1 MMAERL
7 APSNCIIPL
16 PSMPST
22 HSLWSP
28 LRLPAFR
35 GLWAGSAIYFTG
47 NAMQVMAASWL
58 MVELTG
64 SSFLAAL
71 VQTAVFLPMFLLA
84 LPAGVLADTT
94 DRRGLILKAL
104 AMQVGIVT
112 LLALLALTGWAG
124 PATLLLF
131 TFAAGCCTALLSPAW
146 NTSVAD
152 TVPRED
158 MPQAITAMSIAW
170 NSARALGPSIAGF
183 LFAWLGAGWVFALA
197 VATAVVMMQAV
208 RRWPPAAHAKSPLP
222 AERILS
228 GTVAGL
234 RYARHSPMILAQLLR
249 TVAYSGA
256 GSALWALLPAI
267 AAQQLNLGAAGF
279 GFLMGCL
286 GTGAVAA
293 GLVLGNL
300 RARLGLERLV
310 AIGCGV
316 YALVMVIAAFV
327 RVPAVVFVAL
337 TIGGAAWMAVMATF
351 NTATQSSAPPWVRSR
366 AVALHTVSA
375 LGSFAIGSAFWGAVS
390 GVAGLAFALTLAAIT
405 MAAGVVLARWF
416 PLRMGE
422 AHEVTPVA
430 LWDDV
435 FIKEQPRPDDGPISV
450 EVSYPIRAGEAEE
463 FLHAVSQLRATRR
476 RDGATLWR
484 VYRDLG
490 DPSRYVERFIVA
502 SWADYLHQ
510 RARATL
516 ADREVE
522 ERVREFVRRG
532 ESVST
537 LHYIAER

>member
-1 MMAERL
+1 M
-7 APSNCIIPL
+7 
-16 PSMPST
+16 ST
-22 HSLWSP
+22 GSHSLFSP

-84 LPAGVLADTT
+84 LPAGVMADTT
-94 DRRGLILKAL
+94 DRRKLILHAL
-104 AMQVGIVT
+104 AVQVGVM
-112 LLALLALTGWAG
+112 LVLAMLALLGWAG

-170 NSARALGPSIAGF
+170 NSARAIGPSIAGF
-183 LFAWLGAGWVFALA
+183 VFAWLGAGWVFGLA
-197 VATAVVMMQAV
+197 VLSAVVMMQAV
-208 RRWPPAAHAKSPLP
+208 RRWPPAEHAKSPLP
-222 AERILS
+222 AERLWT

-267 AAQQLNLGAAGF
+267 ASQQLQLGAAGF

-293 GLVLGNL
+293 GLVLGKL

-310 AIGCGV
+310 AAGCFLFAG
-316 YALVMVIAAFV
+316 VMVVSAFV
-327 RVPAVVFVAL
+327 RIPAVVFVAL
-337 TIGGAAWMAVMATF
+337 AIGGAAWMAVMATF

-390 GVAGLAFALTLAAIT
+390 GLAGLGVALGLAAIA
-405 MAAGVVLARWF
+405 MVAGILLARPF
-416 PLRMGE
+416 PLRMGD
-422 AHEVTPVA
+422 AQEVTPVS
-430 LWDDV
+430 LWEET
-435 FIKEQPRPDDGPISV
+435 FIQDQPLPDDGPVSV
-450 EVSYPIRAGEAEE
+450 EVGYRIRAGEAQE
-463 FLHAVSQLRATRR
+463 FLHAVSQLRASRR
-476 RDGATLWR
+476 RDGASLWR

-502 SWADYLHQ
+502 SWSEYLHQ
-510 RARATL
+510 RSRATL

-522 ERVREFVRRG
+522 ARVREFVQEG
-532 ESVST
+532 EPVT
-537 LHYIAER
+537 MQYYIAER